1 MYLSRLN
8 MVNWRSYANGVLEFR
23 EPTQRKSVVLV
34 GAMNGHGKTSILMAL
49 YLGLFGRFG
58 LRYCEGFS
66 KSGDDVTS
74 YRNAIERYRRDVAD
88 SDEPTIID
96 ITFRPALAEAGED
109 DVRVVRRWYF
119 TTQNKPRQGDG
130 FEEVDLYV
138 GERLQK
144 RADSGADKIAWVYD
158 RIERLLFP
166 AHVAPAFFFDGEQ
179 AQKLIENMGEV
190 GIKKAVEVMF
200 GTKVITEAK
209 DTIGQYLVRARQNV
223 GGRRRS
229 SDREQDLND
238 KVAQRDQLNQRIGAI
253 QADLV
258 KVEQEKDNKERERS
272 KLHED
277 LMRMGGAANTDA
289 GRIQADYVR
298 AEKELEDAGKAMSEV
313 VRPLGLSL
321 ALSRLSAAIENRLRS
336 EERRESWEGLRRGT
350 LENKQR
356 VLDAALPSPKNNDAL
371 LAGLNEGDWSALRI
385 RFEGAL
391 ESIYNPPPNDCAGE
405 YLLGHVKGEAR
416 SRTLVRLRHAQAIG
430 ANQIKGAA
438 KRTKVAAEALDEL
451 KRRKERVESLP
462 EATKTIRE
470 QLDSLNSLNQEYS
483 RKLGMMESE
492 LKKLKADLHVL
503 NEEVGRLQEELSRLG
518 PEQKRI
524 AVAER
529 ISRAL
534 EELHDQLRPT
544 TTARLEEFVTKNFE
558 KIADK
563 RFKGARI
570 RLPVGEEPQVE
581 LPDGSRQALLNWSG
595 FEKRSFGIAFSI
607 ALAEITRRR
616 VPLVIDTPLGNADS
630 EYRPRTLKALTGV
643 DLDQIIILTHDEEV
657 TPKLAEGIA
666 ANTLQKFLVRF
677 EGRKTGSIVNAD
689 SYF

>member
-1 MYLSRLN
+1 MYLSRLH
-8 MVNWRSYANGVLEFR
+8 MTNWRTYANGALEFR

-58 LRYCEGFS
+58 LRYCEGFA
-66 KSGDDVTS
+66 KAGDDATS
-74 YRNAIERYRRDVAD
+74 YRAAIERYRRDVAEA
-88 SDEPTIID
+88 DEPTVID
-96 ITFRPALAEAGED
+96 IAFRPALAQAGED

-119 TTQNKPRQGDG
+119 NAQNKPRQGDG

-144 RADSGADKIAWVYD
+144 RADTGADKIAWVHD

-209 DTIGQYLVRARQNV
+209 DTIAQYLVRARQNV
-223 GGRRRS
+223 GGKRRS
-229 SDREQDLND
+229 SDREQELNE
-238 KVAQRDQLNQRIGAI
+238 KVAARDELNHRIGSI

-258 KVEQEKDNKERERS
+258 KVEQEKDNKERERT
-272 KLHED
+272 KLHEE
-277 LMRMGGAANTDA
+277 LMRLGGAANTDA
-289 GRIQADYVR
+289 ARVQADYVR
-298 AEKELEDAGKAMSEV
+298 AEKELESANATMSEI

-321 ALSRLSAAIENRLRS
+321 AVSRLSAAIENRLKS

-356 VLDAALPSPKNNDAL
+356 VLDAALPSPKERDPL
-371 LAGLNEGDWSALRI
+371 LASLDQGHWLSLRV

-391 ESIYNPPPNDCAGE
+391 ESIYNPPPNDCADE

-416 SRTLVRLRHAQAIG
+416 SRTLIRLRHAQAVG
-430 ANQIKGAA
+430 ASHIKNTA
-438 KRTKVAAEALDEL
+438 KRVKMASEALDEA
-451 KRRKERVESLP
+451 KRRKERIESLP

-470 QLDSLNSLNQEYS
+470 QLDQLNSLNQEYS

-492 LKKLKADLHVL
+492 LKKLKSDLHVL

-529 ISRAL
+529 VSRAL

-544 TTARLEEFVTKNFE
+544 TTARLEECVTKNFE

-630 EYRPRTLKALTGV
+630 EYRPRTLKALTDV
-643 DLDQIIILTHDEEV
+643 DLDQVIILTHDEEV

-666 ANTLQKFLVRF
+666 SSTLQKFLVRF
-677 EGRKTGSIVNAD
+677 EGRKTGSIVNQD

>member
-1 MYLSRLN
+1 
-8 MVNWRSYANGVLEFR
+8 MVNWRTYANGVLEFR

-66 KSGDDVTS
+66 RVEETATS
-74 YRNAIERYRRDVAD
+74 YRAAIERYRRIGAEP
-88 SDEPTIID
+88 DEPTSLEIS
-96 ITFRPALAEAGED
+96 FRPALAQAGEE
-109 DVRVVRRWYF
+109 DVRIVRRWYF
-119 TTQNKPRQGDG
+119 SAQNKLRQGDG

-144 RADSGADKIAWVYD
+144 RADSGAEKIAWVHD
-158 RIERLLFP
+158 KIERLLFP

-209 DTIGQYLVRARQNV
+209 DTIQQYLVRMRQNV
-223 GGRRRS
+223 GGKRRS
-229 SDREQDLND
+229 TDREQELNE
-238 KVAQRDQLNQRIGAI
+238 KVTARDELNHRIATL
-253 QADLV
+253 QQEFV
-258 KVEQEKDNKERERS
+258 KVEREKDEKERERT
-272 KLHED
+272 KLHEE
-277 LMRMGGAANTDA
+277 LARMGGAAGTDA
-289 GRIQADYVR
+289 ARVQVEYLR
-298 AEKELEDAGKAMSEV
+298 AEKEGEDARKALSDV
-313 VRPLGLSL
+313 VRPLGLSM
-321 ALSRLSAAIENRLRS
+321 ALSRLSVAIENRLRS

-356 VLDAALPSPKNNDAL
+356 VLDVALPSPKADDPL
-371 LAGLNEGDWSALRI
+371 LAELAEGSWERLHV

-391 ESIYNPPPNDCAGE
+391 ESIYNPPPTDCAEE
-405 YLLGHVKGEAR
+405 YRLGHVKGEAR
-416 SRTLVRLRHAQAIG
+416 ARTLIRLRQAQAIG
-430 ANQIKGAA
+430 ATQIKNAA
-438 KRTKVAAEALDEL
+438 RRVRVASEALDEV
-451 KRRKERVESLP
+451 RHRKERVENLP
-462 EATKTIRE
+462 EATKTIRD
-470 QLDSLNSLNQEYS
+470 QLDALNSLNQEYS

-492 LKKLKADLHVL
+492 IKKLKADLHNL

-518 PEQKRI
+518 PEQRRI

-529 ISRAL
+529 VSRAL
-534 EELHDQLRPT
+534 EELHEQLRPT
-544 TTARLEEFVTKNFE
+544 TTARLEECVTRNFE

-563 RFKGARI
+563 RFRGAQI
-570 RLPVGEEPQVE
+570 RMPVGEEPQVE

-630 EYRPRTLKALTGV
+630 EYRPRTLKALADV
-643 DLDQIIILTHDEEV
+643 DLDQVIVLTHDEEV

-666 ANTLQKFLVRF
+666 SNILQKFLVKF
-677 EGRKTGSIVNAD
+677 EGSKTGSIVKPD